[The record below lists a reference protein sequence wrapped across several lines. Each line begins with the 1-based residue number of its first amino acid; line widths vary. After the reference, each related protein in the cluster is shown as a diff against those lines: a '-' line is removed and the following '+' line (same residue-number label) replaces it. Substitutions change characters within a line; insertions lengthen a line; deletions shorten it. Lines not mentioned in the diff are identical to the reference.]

1 MKLIVNSKHT
11 TSSKLLFS
19 QIANRLEKIYNKNE
33 SRQLTKMLLAD
44 TLSLSFE
51 DIVIDKEVDINAVKG
66 EVLDQQIALL
76 ANYQPIQYVLGKAY
90 FFEREFMVNSSVL
103 IPRQETEELVKEILI
118 DNKRPNLKVLDIG
131 SGSGCIGITLALELE
146 NAQVSSLDVDE
157 GALQVT
163 MKNAARRGVEL
174 KSIIA
179 NVLALD
185 VLPDKYD
192 IIVSNP
198 PYVTEK
204 EKGEMHNNV
213 LDHEPHLALFVPDDD
228 PLKFYRKIVSL
239 AKQHLNPNGKLYLEI
254 NENFGPEIVGLYEDE
269 NCSFVKL
276 VQDINGKDRIVKAI
290 FE

>member
-19 QIANRLEKIYNKNE
+19 QIANRLEQIYNKNE

-51 DIVIDKEVDINAVKG
+51 DIVIDKEVDINAAKG

-76 ANYQPIQYVLGKAY
+76 ANYHPIQYVLGKAY

-163 MKNAARRGVEL
+163 MKNAARQGVEL

-254 NENFGPEIVGLYEDE
+254 NENFGPEIVGLCEDE